1 MEVSRHCEEKHYH
14 ESREQMAARKQKRRE
29 LQEKFAKERKER
41 RREKERIKM
50 EEGRGRKYETRMKRK
65 KEAEQ
70 RLTVAKKLE
79 ILKGQEKFEQQEE
92 NFRQWT
98 MLQQGDSSEIQKNE
112 TKEDVEEDEKNEE
125 VITEDSVQM

>member
-1 MEVSRHCEEKHYH
+1 MEVSRHCEEKQYH

-70 RLTVAKKLE
+70 RLTVTK
-79 ILKGQEKFEQQEE
+79 ILKEQEKFEQQEE

-112 TKEDVEEDEKNEE
+112 MKEDVAEDEKNEE
-125 VITEDSVQM
+125 VITEDSVQI